1 MAKEIGLLQNTI
13 KSITQEIDSPTLLD
27 PDSVYEE
34 IMQSLEKIKKSIEKL
49 KEKADT
55 FNEYEQRFGF
65 EESEFLEI
73 DTAEFNLYHL
83 NLLWDSLEK
92 WDTWSQNSFTVDFN
106 KLSVEECRSNVKKF
120 KDTLSELKAKDEPN
134 EVLTLLNSKVFTF
147 SSKITCI
154 EYLRSP
160 MLKERH
166 WKKIESIVGV
176 DISHGVNLQ
185 FITDRGVFE
194 KEVEIKKVFE
204 KAKAEGKL
212 EDLLVHLEEKW
223 MKCSLETMNV
233 MECNVI
239 SSFSPIWIMIEDS
252 IEIIKV
258 IGNSVHSA
266 TLRPSIMDWSEK
278 IDMMETSLERLDI
291 IQGNYTFILM
301 F

>member
-1 MAKEIGLLQNTI
+1 MSRLVNYQLLNVYFHLDGLCSSTETKKGNKSSLLEKFQEEMAKEISLLQNSMNI
-13 KSITQEIDSPTLLD
+13 ITQELDSPTLLD

-34 IMQSLEKIKKSIEKL
+34 IMQTLEKVQKSIEKV
-49 KEKADT
+49 KEKANT
-55 FNEYEQRFGF
+55 FTEYEKRFGF
-65 EESEFLEI
+65 PESEFLEI

-83 NLLWDSLEK
+83 NLLWESLEK
-92 WDTWSQNSFTVDFN
+92 WDSWSQNALTVDFN
-106 KLSVEECRSNVKKF
+106 TLSVEECRSTVKKF
-120 KDTLSELKAKDEPN
+120 TNTLDELKATDEPN
-134 EVLTLLNSKVFTF
+134 EVLTLLDSKVMAF

-154 EYLRSP
+154 DYLRSP
-160 MLKERH
+160 MLKDRH

-176 DISHGVNLQ
+176 DISAGVNLQ

-212 EDLLVHLEEKW
+212 EDLLVHLENKW
-223 MKCSLETMNV
+223 KQCSLETMNV

-258 IGNSVHSA
+258 
-266 TLRPSIMDWSEK
+266 
-278 IDMMETSLERLDI
+278 
-291 IQGNYTFILM
+291 TF